1 MEKAFFKRISS
12 VIFSSDKTELDI
24 CQKIYYKCLLASRK
38 PEFYTKFE
46 VADTFDGRFDMLCLI
61 ISVYMHKLTKEP
73 EKTKEFS
80 QILFDVMFKDIDLT
94 LREMGA
100 GDLGVGK
107 RVKIMSENF
116 MGRLI
121 KYSQSLE
128 NKNASLL
135 AKALSRNLYRQD
147 GMVNSDDEVTAFVL
161 KLSLEIASLKM
172 DYVMSEEFDMDD
184 IVVSCLKFDNG
195 KKRK

>member
-1 MEKAFFKRISS
+1 MEKAFFKKISS
-12 VIFSSDKTELDI
+12 IIFSSDKTELDL
-24 CQKIYYKCLLASRK
+24 CQKIYYKCLLASRR

-61 ISVYMHKLTKEP
+61 ISVYMHKLTREP
-73 EKTKEFS
+73 EKTKDFN
-80 QILFDVMFKDIDLT
+80 QNLFDVMFKDIDLT

-116 MGRLI
+116 MGRLT

-128 NKNASLL
+128 NKDAFLL
-135 AKALSRNLYRQD
+135 ARALSRNLYRQD
-147 GMVNSDDEVTAFVL
+147 SIVNSDNEITTFVL
-161 KLSLEIASLKM
+161 KLSEKVMNLKL
-172 DYVMSEEFDMDD
+172 DYVMSEEFDMNDL
-184 IVVSCLKFDNG
+184 VVSCLKLDND
-195 KKRK
+195 

>member
-24 CQKIYYKCLLASRK
+24 GQKLYYKCLLASRK

-61 ISVYMHKLTKEP
+61 ISVYMHKLTREP

-107 RVKIMSENF
+107 RVKIMSESF

-128 NKNASLL
+128 NKNGSLL
-135 AKALSRNLYRQD
+135 AKALARNLYRKD
-147 GMVNSDDEVTAFVL
+147 GIVYSDSKITKFVL
-161 KLSLEIASLKM
+161 TLSEEIESLKM
-172 DYVMSEEFDMDD
+172 DYVMSEEFDMNDL
-184 IVVSCLKFDNG
+184 VTSCLKLDNE
-195 KKRK
+195 

>member
-1 MEKAFFKRISS
+1 MEKAFFKKISS
-12 VIFSSDKTELDI
+12 IIFSSDKTELDL
-24 CQKIYYKCLLASRK
+24 CQKIYYKCLLASRR

-61 ISVYMHKLTKEP
+61 ISVYMHKLTREP
-73 EKTKEFS
+73 EKTKDFN
-80 QILFDVMFKDIDLT
+80 QNLFDVMFKDIDLT

-116 MGRLI
+116 MGRLT

-128 NKNASLL
+128 DKNAFLL
-135 AKALSRNLYRQD
+135 ARALSRNLYRQD
-147 GMVNSDDEVTAFVL
+147 SIVNSDNEITTFVL
-161 KLSLEIASLKM
+161 KLSEKVMNLKL
-172 DYVMSEEFDMDD
+172 DYVMSEEFDMNDL
-184 IVVSCLKFDNG
+184 VVSCLKLDND
-195 KKRK
+195 

>member
-24 CQKIYYKCLLASRK
+24 GQKIYYKCLLASRK

-121 KYSQSLE
+121 KYSQSFE

-135 AKALSRNLYRQD
+135 AKTLARNLYRQE
-147 GMVNSDDEVTAFVL
+147 GIVNSDNEITKFVL
-161 KLSLEIASLKM
+161 TLSEEIESLKM
-172 DYVMSEEFDMDD
+172 DFVMSEEFD
-184 IVVSCLKFDNG
+184 INNLVTSCFKLDNE
-195 KKRK
+195 

>member
-24 CQKIYYKCLLASRK
+24 CQQIYYKCLLASRR

-61 ISVYMHKLTKEP
+61 ISVYMHKLTREP
-73 EKTKEFS
+73 EKTKEFN
-80 QILFDVMFKDIDLT
+80 QNLFDVMFKDIDLT

-128 NKNASLL
+128 NKNSSLL
-135 AKALSRNLYRQD
+135 AKALSRNLYRRD
-147 GMVNSDDEVTAFVL
+147 VIANSDNEITTFVL
-161 KLSLEIASLKM
+161 TLSDEIASLKM
-172 DYVMSEEFDMDD
+172 DYVMSEEFDMYDL
-184 IVVSCLKFDNG
+184 VVSCLKLDND
-195 KKRK
+195 

>member
-1 MEKAFFKRISS
+1 MEKAFFKKISS
-12 VIFSSDKTELDI
+12 VIFSSDKIELDL
-24 CQKIYYKCLLASRK
+24 CQKIYYKCLLASRR

-61 ISVYMHKLTKEP
+61 ISVYMHKLTREP
-73 EKTKEFS
+73 EKTKDFN
-80 QILFDVMFKDIDLT
+80 QNLFDVMFKDIDLT

-116 MGRLI
+116 MGRLT

-128 NKNASLL
+128 NKNAFLL
-135 AKALSRNLYRQD
+135 ARALSRNLYRQD
-147 GMVNSDDEVTAFVL
+147 SIVNSDNEITTFVL
-161 KLSLEIASLKM
+161 KLSEKVMNLKL
-172 DYVMSEEFDMDD
+172 DYVMSEEFDMNDL
-184 IVVSCLKFDNG
+184 VVSCLKLDND
-195 KKRK
+195 

>member
-12 VIFSSDKTELDI
+12 VIFSSNKTELDL
-24 CQKIYYKCLLASRK
+24 CKQIYYKCLLASRK

-61 ISVYMHKLTKEP
+61 ISVYMHKLTREP

-107 RVKIMSENF
+107 RVKIMSESF

-128 NKNASLL
+128 NKNGSLL
-135 AKALSRNLYRQD
+135 AKALARNLYRQD
-147 GMVNSDDEVTAFVL
+147 GIVYSDSEITKFVL
-161 KLSLEIASLKM
+161 TLSEEIESLKM
-172 DYVMSEEFDMDD
+172 DYVMSEEFDMNDL
-184 IVVSCLKFDNG
+184 VTSCLKLDNE
-195 KKRK
+195 

>member
-24 CQKIYYKCLLASRK
+24 CQQIYYKCLLASRK
-38 PEFYTKFE
+38 PEFYTKFK

-128 NKNASLL
+128 NNNTSLL

-172 DYVMSEEFDMDD
+172 DYVMSEEFDMNDL
-184 IVVSCLKFDNG
+184 VASCLKLDNE
-195 KKRK
+195 

>member
-24 CQKIYYKCLLASRK
+24 CQQIYYKCLSASRR

-61 ISVYMHKLTKEP
+61 ISVYMHKLTREP

-128 NKNASLL
+128 NNNASLL
-135 AKALSRNLYRQD
+135 AKTLSRNLYRQD

-172 DYVMSEEFDMDD
+172 DYVMSEEFDMNDL
-184 IVVSCLKFDNG
+184 VASCLKLDNE
-195 KKRK
+195 

>member
-1 MEKAFFKRISS
+1 MEKAFFKKISS
-12 VIFSSDKTELDI
+12 VIFSSDKTELDL
-24 CQKIYYKCLLASRK
+24 CQKIYYKCLLASRR

-61 ISVYMHKLTKEP
+61 ISVYMHKLTREP
-73 EKTKEFS
+73 EKTKDFN
-80 QILFDVMFKDIDLT
+80 QNLFDVMFKDIDLT

-128 NKNASLL
+128 SKNATLL
-135 AKALSRNLYRQD
+135 ARALSRNLYRQD
-147 GMVNSDDEVTAFVL
+147 SIVNSDNEITTFVL
-161 KLSLEIASLKM
+161 KLSEKVMNLKL
-172 DYVMSEEFDMDD
+172 DYVMSEEFDMNDL
-184 IVVSCLKFDNG
+184 VVSCLKLDND
-195 KKRK
+195 

>member
-12 VIFSSDKTELDI
+12 VIFSSNKTDLDT
-24 CQKIYYKCLLASRK
+24 CQQIYYKCLLASRR

-128 NKNASLL
+128 NKNGSLL
-135 AKALSRNLYRQD
+135 AKALARNLYRQD
-147 GMVNSDDEVTAFVL
+147 GIVN
-161 KLSLEIASLKM
+161 
-172 DYVMSEEFDMDD
+172 
-184 IVVSCLKFDNG
+184 
-195 KKRK
+195 

>member
-12 VIFSSDKTELDI
+12 VIFSSDKTELDR
-24 CQKIYYKCLLASRK
+24 CQQIYYKCLLASRR
-38 PEFYTKFE
+38 PEFYTKFK

-61 ISVYMHKLTKEP
+61 ISVYMHKLTREP

-135 AKALSRNLYRQD
+135 AKALARNLYRQD
-147 GMVNSDDEVTAFVL
+147 GMVNQDDEVTAFVL
-161 KLSLEIASLKM
+161 KLSVEIASLKM
-172 DYVMSEEFDMDD
+172 DYVMSEEFDMNNL
-184 IVVSCLKFDNG
+184 VTSCLKLNNE
-195 KKRK
+195 

>member
-1 MEKAFFKRISS
+1 MKKAFFKRISS

-24 CQKIYYKCLLASRK
+24 CQQIYYKCLLASRR

-61 ISVYMHKLTKEP
+61 ISVYMHQLTREP
-73 EKTKEFS
+73 EKTKDFS

-135 AKALSRNLYRQD
+135 AKALARNLYRRD
-147 GMVNSDDEVTAFVL
+147 GIVNPDNEITKFVL
-161 KLSLEIASLKM
+161 TLSEEIKILKM
-172 DYVMSEEFDMDD
+172 DYVMSEEFDMNEL
-184 IVVSCLKFDNG
+184 VTSCLKLDNE
-195 KKRK
+195 

>member
-1 MEKAFFKRISS
+1 MMKELLGCAVPSKIINEMYQLIVQQARDPKFYRDFS
-12 VIFSSDKTELDI
+12 V
-24 CQKIYYKCLLASRK
+24 
-38 PEFYTKFE
+38 P
-46 VADTFDGRFDMLCLI
+46 DTVDGRFEM
-61 ISVYMHKLTKEP
+61 ISLHVFLVLRRLRRSSEGASKL
-73 EKTKEFS
+73 S
-80 QILFDVMFKDIDLT
+80 QALFDYMFEDMDLS

-128 NKNASLL
+128 NNNASLL

-172 DYVMSEEFDMDD
+172 DYVMSEEFDMNDL
-184 IVVSCLKFDNG
+184 VASCLKLDNE
-195 KKRK
+195 

>member
-1 MEKAFFKRISS
+1 MEKAFFKKISS
-12 VIFSSDKTELDI
+12 IIFSSDKTELDL
-24 CQKIYYKCLLASRK
+24 CQKIYYKCLLASRR

-61 ISVYMHKLTKEP
+61 ISVYMHKLTREP
-73 EKTKEFS
+73 EKTKDFN
-80 QILFDVMFKDIDLT
+80 QNLFDVMFKDIDLT

-128 NKNASLL
+128 NKNLSLL

-172 DYVMSEEFDMDD
+172 DYVMSEEFDMNDL
-184 IVVSCLKFDNG
+184 VVSCLKLDND
-195 KKRK
+195 

>member
-24 CQKIYYKCLLASRK
+24 CQQIYYKCLLASRR

-184 IVVSCLKFDNG
+184 IVVSCLKLDNG
-195 KKRK
+195 KKRN

>member
-24 CQKIYYKCLLASRK
+24 CQQIYYKCLLASRR
-38 PEFYTKFE
+38 PEFYTKFK

-61 ISVYMHKLTKEP
+61 ISVYMHKLTREP
-73 EKTKEFS
+73 EKTKDFN
-80 QILFDVMFKDIDLT
+80 QNLFDVMFKDIDLT

-116 MGRLI
+116 MGRLT

-128 NKNASLL
+128 NKDAFLL
-135 AKALSRNLYRQD
+135 ARALSRNLYRQD
-147 GMVNSDDEVTAFVL
+147 SIVNSDNEITTFVL
-161 KLSLEIASLKM
+161 KLSEKVMNLKL
-172 DYVMSEEFDMDD
+172 DYVMSEEFDMNDL
-184 IVVSCLKFDNG
+184 VVSCLKLDND
-195 KKRK
+195 

>member
-12 VIFSSDKTELDI
+12 VIFSSNKTELDI
-24 CQKIYYKCLLASRK
+24 CQQIYYKCLLASRR

-61 ISVYMHKLTKEP
+61 ISVYMHKLTREP

-128 NKNASLL
+128 NKNSSLL
-135 AKALSRNLYRQD
+135 AKALSRNLYRQN
-147 GMVNSDDEVTAFVL
+147 GMVNPDNEITTFVL
-161 KLSLEIASLKM
+161 TLNEKIKRLKM
-172 DYVMSEEFDMDD
+172 DYVMSEEFDMNEL
-184 IVVSCLKFDNG
+184 VTSCLKLDNE
-195 KKRK
+195 

>member
-12 VIFSSDKTELDI
+12 VIFSSNKTDLDT
-24 CQKIYYKCLLASRK
+24 CQQIYYKCLLASRR

-61 ISVYMHKLTKEP
+61 ISVYMHKLTREP
-73 EKTKEFS
+73 EKTKEFN
-80 QILFDVMFKDIDLT
+80 QNLFDVMFKDIDLT

-128 NKNASLL
+128 NKNAFLL
-135 AKALSRNLYRQD
+135 ARALSRNLYRQD
-147 GMVNSDDEVTAFVL
+147 SIVNSDNEITTFVL
-161 KLSLEIASLKM
+161 KLSEKVMNLKL
-172 DYVMSEEFDMDD
+172 DYVMSEEFDMNDL
-184 IVVSCLKFDNG
+184 VVSCLKLDND
-195 KKRK
+195 

>member
-12 VIFSSDKTELDI
+12 VIFSSNKTELDI
-24 CQKIYYKCLLASRK
+24 CQQIYYKCLLASRR

-61 ISVYMHKLTKEP
+61 ISVYMHKLTREP

-80 QILFDVMFKDIDLT
+80 QNLFDVMFKDMDLT

-135 AKALSRNLYRQD
+135 AKALSRNLYRQN
-147 GMVNSDDEVTAFVL
+147 GIVNPDNEITTFVL
-161 KLSLEIASLKM
+161 TLNEEIKRLKM
-172 DYVMSEEFDMDD
+172 DYVMSEEFDMNEL
-184 IVVSCLKFDNG
+184 VTSCLKLDNE
-195 KKRK
+195 

>member
-1 MEKAFFKRISS
+1 MEKAFFKKISS
-12 VIFSSDKTELDI
+12 IIFSSDKTELDL
-24 CQKIYYKCLLASRK
+24 CQKIYYKCLLASRR

-61 ISVYMHKLTKEP
+61 ISVYMHKLTREP
-73 EKTKEFS
+73 EKTKDFN
-80 QILFDVMFKDIDLT
+80 QNLFDVMFKDIDLT

-116 MGRLI
+116 MGRLT

-128 NKNASLL
+128 NKNAFLL
-135 AKALSRNLYRQD
+135 ARALSRNLYRQD
-147 GMVNSDDEVTAFVL
+147 SIVNSDNEITTFVL
-161 KLSLEIASLKM
+161 KLSEKVMNLKL
-172 DYVMSEEFDMDD
+172 DYVMSEEFDMNDL
-184 IVVSCLKFDNG
+184 VVSCLKLDND
-195 KKRK
+195 

>member
-12 VIFSSDKTELDI
+12 VIFSSNKTELDI
-24 CQKIYYKCLLASRK
+24 CQQIYYKCLLASRR

-61 ISVYMHKLTKEP
+61 ISVYMHKLTREP

-135 AKALSRNLYRQD
+135 AKALARNLYRQN
-147 GMVNSDDEVTAFVL
+147 GIVNPDNEITTFVL
-161 KLSLEIASLKM
+161 TLNEEIKSLKM
-172 DYVMSEEFDMDD
+172 DYVMSEEFDMNEL
-184 IVVSCLKFDNG
+184 VTSCLKLDN
-195 KKRK
+195 K

>member
-12 VIFSSDKTELDI
+12 VIFSSDKTKLDL
-24 CQKIYYKCLLASRK
+24 CKQIYYKCLLASRR
-38 PEFYTKFE
+38 PEFYTKFK

-61 ISVYMHKLTKEP
+61 ISVFIHKLTREP

-80 QILFDVMFKDIDLT
+80 QILFDVMFEDIDLT

-128 NKNASLL
+128 NKNAFLL
-135 AKALSRNLYRQD
+135 ARALSRNLYRQD
-147 GMVNSDDEVTAFVL
+147 SIVNSDNEITTFVL
-161 KLSLEIASLKM
+161 KLSEKVMSLKL
-172 DYVMSEEFDMDD
+172 DYVMSEEFDMYDL
-184 IVVSCLKFDNG
+184 VVSCLKLDND
-195 KKRK
+195 